1 MKYRAASV
9 TKDIMPLSEFKTN
22 ASSVLNS
29 VKETGRSVI
38 ITQNGKPACVVIP
51 TEEYD
56 KLVEQEAFMSAVAQG
71 IKDVKAG
78 RGRTSDTKDVE
89 IFISSRYRE
98 SK

>member
-1 MKYRAASV
+1 MKYKATNV
-9 TKDIMPLSEFKTN
+9 TKDIIPLSEFKTH
-22 ASSVLNS
+22 ASSILNS

-56 KLVEQEAFMSAVAQG
+56 RFIEQENFMTSVTQG

-78 RGRTSDTKDVE
+78 RISTTKDVE
-89 IFISSRYRE
+89 TLISSRY
-98 SK
+98 SKSK